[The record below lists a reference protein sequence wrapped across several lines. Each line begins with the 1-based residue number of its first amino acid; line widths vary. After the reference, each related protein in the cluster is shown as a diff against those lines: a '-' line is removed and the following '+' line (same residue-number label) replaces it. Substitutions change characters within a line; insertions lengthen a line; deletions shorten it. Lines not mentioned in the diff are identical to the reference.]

1 MPYLNSPKPLWLGIA
16 LVIAACL
23 ALVGLNIYQDARIA
37 PEIAQDRALVT
48 HTFDVIATAQALDQA
63 LQDAERGERG
73 FLITGAA
80 EYLDPYRRGTQA
92 VPALLSKLRQ
102 LTAGNPEQQSRLPI
116 LEDQIHFRLDQLRH
130 TIEVRQ
136 REGFEAARGIV
147 QSNLGFDSMRSAT
160 ALIGASIEAENVLL
174 TQRVARVAEDDRNVR
189 VIAKAG
195 LALTLVIMALG
206 VVLILIT
213 FRERARQQ
221 QVLEQT
227 TAVLAQAQKM
237 ETLGQLS
244 GGIAHDFN
252 NMLAVIKS
260 GIGLLRRRLQ
270 TTDSDVKRFIDGIES
285 GADRAAALTHRLL
298 AFARRQPLAPEP
310 IDPNY
315 LITGMTDL
323 LQRILDGDAGIE
335 TVLAAGLW
343 RVCADASQLENVIL
357 NLAVN
362 ARDAMLE
369 GGKLTIET
377 GNVFLDEAYA
387 AVHPQVT
394 PGQYVMIAVSDT
406 GTGMTPEILAK
417 AFEPFFTTKAV
428 GQGTGL
434 GLSQVYGFIKQ
445 SSGHVQIYSEPGEGT
460 TVKLYLPRLAG
471 TETTEVQK
479 KTQPVKMSGGTNKRA
494 ILLVEDK

>member
-1 MPYLNSPKPLWLGIA
+1 
-16 LVIAACL
+16 
-23 ALVGLNIYQDARIA
+23 
-37 PEIAQDRALVT
+37 
-48 HTFDVIATAQALDQA
+48 
-63 LQDAERGERG
+63 
-73 FLITGAA
+73 
-80 EYLDPYRRGTQA
+80 
-92 VPALLSKLRQ
+92 
-102 LTAGNPEQQSRLPI
+102 
-116 LEDQIHFRLDQLRH
+116 
-130 TIEVRQ
+130 
-136 REGFEAARGIV
+136 
-147 QSNLGFDSMRSAT
+147 
-160 ALIGASIEAENVLL
+160 
-174 TQRVARVAEDDRNVR
+174 
-189 VIAKAG
+189 
-195 LALTLVIMALG
+195 
-206 VVLILIT
+206 
-213 FRERARQQ
+213 
-221 QVLEQT
+221 
-227 TAVLAQAQKM
+227 
-237 ETLGQLS
+237 
-244 GGIAHDFN
+244 
-252 NMLAVIKS
+252 
-260 GIGLLRRRLQ
+260 
-270 TTDSDVKRFIDGIES
+270 
-285 GADRAAALTHRLL
+285 
-298 AFARRQPLAPEP
+298 
-310 IDPNY
+310 
-315 LITGMTDL
+315 
-323 LQRILDGDAGIE
+323 
-335 TVLAAGLW
+335 
-343 RVCADASQLENVIL
+343 VCADASQLENVIL